1 MESLFDSEF
10 NGKTIKEPPIEP
22 ERKLLDITEEI
33 GDITAQWE
41 NQIHAHELLTNYLWI
56 ISISNASPIPR

>member
-33 GDITAQWE
+33 GDITAQ
-41 NQIHAHELLTNYLWI
+41 
-56 ISISNASPIPR
+56 